1 MDPASFLDAVFVE
14 TSRLSFALIPF
25 PTSRLL
31 RFVRYDESTAEFNSG
46 NCSFRDDGIDLLKP
60 LHKRNHS
67 DFRESQS
74 WNSMINDPL
83 CLE

>member
-46 NCSFRDDGIDLLKP
+46 NCSFGDLGT
-60 LHKRNHS
+60 
-67 DFRESQS
+67 FA
-74 WNSMINDPL
+74 
-83 CLE
+83 

>member
-25 PTSRLL
+25 PTSRLF

-46 NCSFRDDGIDLLKP
+46 NCSFWDHGTDRFI
-60 LHKRNHS
+60 
-67 DFRESQS
+67 
-74 WNSMINDPL
+74 
-83 CLE
+83 